1 MYTKFKA
8 VLIVAVLSMSLGISL
23 LIGQYM
29 THYTIPTSGSV
40 GQNSPI
46 ILDNE
51 VVDKSEMRGMFFH
64 FTSLSAS
71 NDWNLI
77 LRTLRDYNINILVIE
92 VVMPKYIAY
101 TSNVISASAGIDFK
115 NVLQLAHSLGIEVY
129 FAMDVLYQTP
139 KQEWG
144 SVDSK
149 GSFIDWLNP
158 NKPAVR
164 AYLKA
169 IVEEMLTKYP
179 DLDGF
184 MFDYI
189 RWEWQGIT
197 PDMDYSPE
205 SKAELEKWLGE
216 TIANFPG
223 DFAPGGS
230 RYNTFLEWRIEVIT
244 KLFVDMIG
252 WMKAIKPD
260 LKISAAPW
268 TILKTGL
275 GYEWAERRKLLGQ
288 DWTDWVMKDYLDWVA
303 PMAYFYPS
311 ELEVYFRPSV
321 KASIDLG
328 AGGPEGKV
336 PLVIFV
342 ANQFPVVKTPME
354 FKAEIDVVRA
364 EGADGWIIWKY
375 GGPGVGGV
383 DIRDYLNSLNLPQVS
398 SMRGIKLSLDQQK
411 KSATVAWS
419 SNIST
424 TGKVEYSLFP
434 LFNVTLQYDSGW
446 DFNYLDID
454 HVQGKI
460 VEDLQLSDNHSIT
473 LSDLAPNAT
482 YYIRVQSQSSGTA
495 TSKVYKF
502 SIDG

>member
-1 MYTKFKA
+1 MHTKYKEFLA
-8 VLIVAVLSMSLGISL
+8 IAVLSISLGISL
-23 LIGQYM
+23 SIGQYM
-29 THYTIPTSGSV
+29 TYYTIPTSGTI
-40 GQNSPI
+40 GQNSQI
-46 ILDNE
+46 IFDNY
-51 VVDKSEMRGMFFH
+51 VVDKSEMRGIFFH

-77 LRTLRDYNINILVIE
+77 LQTLSDYNINTLVIE

-101 TSNVISASAGIDFK
+101 TSNVISASAGLDFK

-144 SVDSK
+144 CVDSK
-149 GSFIDWLNP
+149 DSFIDWLNP

-244 KLFVDMIG
+244 QLLVDMRG

-268 TILKTGL
+268 TILKTGP
-275 GYEWAERRKLLGQ
+275 GYEWAERRKLIGQ

-311 ELEVYFRPSV
+311 ELEVYFRSSV

-336 PLVIFV
+336 PVVVFV
-342 ANQFPVVKTPME
+342 ANQFPVVKTPAE
-354 FKAEIDVVRA
+354 FKAEIDIVRA

-383 DIRDYLNSLNLPQVS
+383 DIRDHLNSLNLPQVF
-398 SMRGIKLSLDQQK
+398 SMRDIKVFLDQQK
-411 KSATVAWS
+411 KSATATWS
-419 SNIST
+419 TNIPT
-424 TGKVEYSLFP
+424 TGRVEYSSSP
-434 LFNVTLQYDSGW
+434 LFNVTWRYDSGW
-446 DFNYLDID
+446 NFNYLDID
-454 HVQGKI
+454 HVQGTI
-460 VEDLQLSDNHSIT
+460 VEDLQLSLDHSVT
-473 LSDLAPNAT
+473 LSNLTPNTT
-482 YYIRVQSQSSGTA
+482 YYFRVQSQSSGIV

-502 SIDG
+502 SING